1 MSFLAPLFLAGA
13 AAIALPVLFHLI
25 RRTTREKT
33 VFSSLMFLMPSPP
46 RLTRRSRLEHILLL
60 TLRCLVLCLL
70 ALGFS
75 RPFLKKAM
83 SNDAASGA
91 ARRIVM
97 LLDTSASMR
106 RANLWPDAVSKA
118 ESILR
123 QTSPGDQVAIFT
135 FDRQLTSLLTFDQW
149 GAASIGERAALASG
163 KLTET
168 TPGWSSTHL
177 GNALVGA
184 AEALAD
190 TGGKQVSGRRQIVL
204 ISDLQ
209 EGSRLDQLQGYEWP
223 KGIELSVE
231 VVKPKHVSNAGI
243 QLAGD
248 TDDNAAKARESVR
261 IRVGNAADF
270 KLEQF
275 EVGWAQSDGVFTG
288 QPTAV
293 YVPPGQSR
301 VVAVPMPS
309 NSAVDRIRLVG
320 DEEEFDNTVFVIPPE
335 PERLTVG
342 YFGEDSTENA
352 RQPLYYLQRAFQE
365 TKRRAVQIQ

>member
-1 MSFLAPLFLAGA
+1 MNFLAPLFLAGA

-60 TLRCLVLCLL
+60 ALRCLVLCLL

-75 RPFLKKAM
+75 RPFLKKPM
-83 SNDAASGA
+83 NNDPASGA
-91 ARRIVM
+91 ARRFVM
-97 LLDTSASMR
+97 LIDTSASMR

-118 ESILR
+118 KSILR
-123 QTSPGDQVAIFT
+123 QTSPGDQVAVFT
-135 FDRQLTSLLTFDQW
+135 FDRQLTPLVSFDQW
-149 GAASIGERAALASG
+149 NAAAVGERVVLASG
-163 KLTET
+163 KLAET

-177 GNALVGA
+177 GDALISA

-190 TGGKQVSGRRQIVL
+190 TGGKQISGRRQIVL

-209 EGSRLDQLQGYEWP
+209 EGSRLEQLQGYEWP

-243 QLAGD
+243 QLAGEA
-248 TDDNAAKARESVR
+248 DNGEARGRASVR
-261 IRVGNAADF
+261 IRVSNAADSRR
-270 KLEQF
+270 EQF
-275 EVGWAQSDGVFTG
+275 KVGWAQPDGAFVG
-288 QPTAV
+288 QPTSL

-301 VVAVPMPS
+301 IVPLPAPS
-309 NSAVDRIRLVG
+309 SG
-320 DEEEFDNTVFVIPPE
+320 T
-335 PERLTVG
+335 
-342 YFGEDSTENA
+342 
-352 RQPLYYLQRAFQE
+352 
-365 TKRRAVQIQ
+365 